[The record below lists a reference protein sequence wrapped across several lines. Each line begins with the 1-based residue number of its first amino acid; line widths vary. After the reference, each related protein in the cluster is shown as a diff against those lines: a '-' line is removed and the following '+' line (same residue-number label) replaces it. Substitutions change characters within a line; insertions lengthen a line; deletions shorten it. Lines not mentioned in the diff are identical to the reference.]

1 MAKTV
6 KFFLNGFGLR
16 LASGGSE
23 AQVERRLERSRSAT
37 PLPSRR
43 RKPAAVAAN
52 LIVARDERS
61 FCGAEQTCSRGKG
74 GDRQVCGAKKNE
86 RWSRRSKN
94 SME

>member
-6 KFFLNGFGLR
+6 KFFLIGFGLR

-52 LIVARDERS
+52 
-61 FCGAEQTCSRGKG
+61 
-74 GDRQVCGAKKNE
+74 
-86 RWSRRSKN
+86 
-94 SME
+94 